1 MKIKFYY
8 VFRALILI
16 CIAIAMIYYTSESLE
31 SAKVGFKLWAE
42 VVFPSLLPF
51 FIITDLLI
59 SYGIIN
65 FLGYFLEPLAK
76 RLFNVNGVGGVVFFL
91 AIAAGF
97 PSGAKMAVKLYENGE
112 ITKDEAERIAAF
124 CNFSSPLF
132 ILGAVGVGMFSSYKI
147 GILLM
152 IIHYVSNALV
162 GITLGIFSKKIKE
175 RNLASRS
182 KKIKISELFFNT
194 AKTNKKPF
202 GTQMGESVTNSIEIL
217 LSICGFLVLFAVLNT
232 LLNSSGIVNYVA
244 IVFEKLLNISPAI
257 IQDMSTGLLEVTI
270 GVKAISISKTL
281 SIFAKICIA
290 SMLLG
295 FNGFSVHSQ
304 IASILNPAGLSYKP
318 FLYARILQ
326 ALYSIILVLIF
337 WKKAIVNYLAYDV
350 QLVYFPLLNDN
361 TQSSSFDY
369 LKLGAM
375 ITFFILFYYCYNFI
389 TKNIKA
395 AFHR

>member
-1 MKIKFYY
+1 MKLKIFYI
-8 VFRALILI
+8 FRALVLG
-16 CIAIAMIYYTSESLE
+16 CIAIALIYFTSESLTA
-31 SAKVGFKLWAE
+31 AKVGFKLWAE

-51 FIITDLLI
+51 FIVTDLLI
-59 SYGIIN
+59 AYGIIN
-65 FLGYFLEPLAK
+65 FLGYFLEPIA
-76 RLFNVNGVGGVVFFL
+76 RALFNVKGVGGVIFFL

-97 PSGAKMAVKLYENGE
+97 PSGAKMSVKLYENGE
-112 ITKDEAERIAAF
+112 ISKDEAERITAF

-132 ILGAVGVGMFSSYKI
+132 ILGAIGVGMFHSYKI

-152 IIHYVSNALV
+152 FIHYASNVLV
-162 GITLGIFSKKIKE
+162 GITLGVFSKKVNKY
-175 RNLASRS
+175 NYSRS
-182 KKIKISELFFNT
+182 YTRTKIWDLFYTT
-194 AKTNKKPF
+194 ANSNKKPF
-202 GTQMGESVTNSIEIL
+202 GAQFGESVSSSINTLIN
-217 LSICGFLVLFAVLNT
+217 ICGFIVLFSVLNT
-232 LLNSSGIVNYVA
+232 LLKSSGIVAYISIFIEN
-244 IVFEKLLNISPAI
+244 IFNISPLI
-257 IQDMSTGLLEVTI
+257 IQDTLTGILEVTI
-270 GVKAISISKTL
+270 GVKAISVSQTL
-281 SIFAKICIA
+281 SLFAKICIA
-290 SMLLG
+290 SILLG

-326 ALYSIILVLIF
+326 ALYSIILVLIL

-361 TQSSSFDY
+361 TQNSSFDY